1 MTLPL
6 YIIKFEATIFDITN
20 IRNFNQ
26 LQGKNMKTSEQKEQF
41 IELRA
46 KDYSFDKISEELN
59 ISKQTLIKWNN
70 ELKRDITNLKFI
82 EMEKIRELYRI
93 STGKKIETLS
103 AKLKEI
109 YDTIAKYDISV
120 LNIKEILL
128 LKDNLETE
136 LQKETSKIECYS
148 GDFENTFSDW
158 TEEIKF
164 GLD

>member
-1 MTLPL
+1 
-6 YIIKFEATIFDITN
+6 
-20 IRNFNQ
+20 
-26 LQGKNMKTSEQKEQF
+26 
-41 IELRA
+41 
-46 KDYSFDKISEELN
+46 
-59 ISKQTLIKWNN
+59 
-70 ELKRDITNLKFI
+70 
-82 EMEKIRELYRI
+82 MEKIRELYRI